1 MVSYYDNAI
10 TESCRQGLAIL
21 RDYIFI
27 QDFYLAGGTA
37 LALQIG
43 HRISTDLDW
52 FSVTNH
58 LQAPEREHIAE
69 KILRSTSISCCCR
82 QSAGLF

>member
-1 MVSYYDNAI
+1 MQRPSRRAVEKDWGFL
-10 TESCRQGLAIL
+10 RQH
-21 RDYIFI
+21 RFI

-52 FSVTNH
+52 FSRT
-58 LQAPEREHIAE
+58 QTF
-69 KILRSTSISCCCR
+69 KR
-82 QSAGLF
+82 QNGIKFGNY